1 MPNAKWEISD
11 NHLVLTCPDGAQVVP
26 SAKDVYEALGTSPV
40 SVQGVTCQNPS
51 KELAGVIRF
60 SQLGSPLQIELSA
73 TDEGKIIFQL
83 FTQRRGEIVPVYLQN
98 GIVIDQCVT
107 GNVWFYLNS
116 NVAEIQEA
124 IDDCQIKQNGEISL
138 RQYVKLVEQDM
149 LRKLY
154 AINNRVDI
162 EKLQNPNKPSAEIP
176 STLLAKLYPYQE
188 TGYKWIRYMLEDSK
202 GCLLGDEMGLGKTM
216 QVITE
221 ILALK
226 AENKVPVL
234 VVTPISLL
242 VNWQRECAKF
252 APSLKT
258 YIHHGTNR
266 ISFYKDL
273 LNYDVIIAP
282 YTAVVSDIYM
292 LNMVEWQLVVLDEA
306 QNIKSPYSARTK
318 ACKAL
323 NRDRSLAV
331 TGTPFENHV
340 TDIWSLLDFTQPK
353 LLGSLQSYTE
363 NFTDDVQGGMLIEP
377 ILSPLMI
384 RRLVADVAKDLP
396 DKVVSTQ
403 PLEMSEYEA
412 QHYTEYVE
420 QLQQEY
426 DADSINIGAIQQ
438 LRVFCTH
445 PFASVENEKNQ
456 DPAQF
461 SVKYQ
466 RLCEIVDEIV
476 AAKEKVI
483 VFCSFKKMFTIFCED
498 IPNRFN
504 IPIWTINGETPIDD
518 RQNIVDT
525 FNDFNSPAMLVLNPK
540 AAGAGLNITGANHVI
555 HYTLEWNPALEDQ
568 ASARAYRRGQQKT
581 VFVYRLYYV
590 DTVEQVVNERIERKR
605 DISEVAIVG
614 NDGVSQD
621 RADIIRAIQ
630 LIPSHK

>member
-1 MPNAKWEISD
+1 MDAKWKIVD
-11 NHLVLTCPDGAQVVP
+11 HHLALESTDKFIIHP
-26 SAKDVYEALGTSPV
+26 SASEIYDVLGAPQG
-40 SVQGVTCQNPS
+40 SVRDIVCDNPS
-51 KELAGVIRF
+51 IELAGSLRF
-60 SQLGSPLQIELSA
+60 SQIGAPLQIQLS
-73 TDEGKIIFQL
+73 TTNEGAIIFQL
-83 FTQRRGEIVPVYLQN
+83 FAQRRGDIVPVELID
-98 GIVIDQCVT
+98 GIIIDQCVS
-107 GNVWFYLNS
+107 NDVWFYLNG
-116 NVAEIQEA
+116 NVEEIREVVQE
-124 IDDCQIKQNGEISL
+124 CGIKQNGEISI
-138 RQYVKLVEQDM
+138 RQYVKLVEHDV
-149 LRKLY
+149 LYKLH
-154 AINNRVDI
+154 AISNSVDV
-162 EKLQNPNKPSAEIP
+162 EKLRNLKKPDDTIP
-176 STLLAKLYPYQE
+176 PTLNAQLYPYQE
-188 TGYKWIRYMLEDSK
+188 TGYKWIRYMLEDSN

-234 VVTPISLL
+234 VVAPISLL

-258 YIHHGTNR
+258 YIHHGANR
-266 ISFYKDL
+266 ISYYQEFLK
-273 LNYDVIIAP
+273 YDVVIAP

-323 NRDRSLAV
+323 KRCRSLAV

-340 TDIWSLLDFTQPK
+340 TDIWSLLDYTQPG
-353 LLGSLQSYTE
+353 LLGSLQNYKD
-363 NFTDDVQGGMLIEP
+363 NFTDDVQGGQLIEP

-396 DKVVSTQ
+396 EKVVSTQ
-403 PLEMSEYEA
+403 PLEMSDYEA
-412 QHYTEYVE
+412 QKYTEYVE

-426 DADSINIGAIQQ
+426 DADTINIGAIQQ

-445 PFASVENEKNQ
+445 PFASTEIDLYQ

-466 RLCEIVDEIV
+466 RLCEIVGEII

-483 VFCSFKKMFTIFCED
+483 VFCSFKKMFTIFGDD
-498 IPNRFN
+498 IPQRFN
-504 IPIWTINGETPIDD
+504 IPIWSINGDTPIDD
-518 RQNIVDT
+518 RQKIVDV
-525 FNDFNSPAMLVLNPK
+525 FNEFDGPAMLVLNPK

-555 HYTLEWNPALEDQ
+555 HYNLEWNPALEDQ

-581 VFVYRLYYV
+581 VFVYRLYYI

-605 DISEVAIVG
+605 DISDVAIVG
-614 NDGVSQD
+614 NDGISQD
-621 RADIIRAIQ
+621 RADIIRAMQ
-630 LIPSHK
+630 LIPNSK

>member
-1 MPNAKWEISD
+1 MPNARWIISD
-11 NHLVLTCPDGAQVVP
+11 NHLILTGSDGTQVVP
-26 SAKDVYEALGTSPV
+26 SAKDVYEALGS
-40 SVQGVTCQNPS
+40 SSARIQGVDCANPS
-51 KELAGVIRF
+51 EELAGVIRF
-60 SQLGSPLQIELSA
+60 SQLGSPLQIELSS
-73 TDEGKIIFQL
+73 TDEGKIIFRL
-83 FTQRRGEIVPVYLQN
+83 FSLRRGVDVTVSLQE
-98 GIVIDQCVT
+98 GIVVDQCVSN
-107 GNVWFYLNS
+107 NVWFYLNS
-116 NVAEIQEA
+116 NVEEIQEA
-124 IDDCQIKQNGEISL
+124 INDCQIKQNGEISL
-138 RQYVKLVEQDM
+138 RQYVKLVEQDV

-154 AINNRVDI
+154 AINNKVDI
-162 EKLQNPNKPSAEIP
+162 EKLQNPNKPDEVIP
-176 STLLAKLYPYQE
+176 STLQAKLYPYQE

-216 QVITE
+216 QVIAE

-234 VVTPISLL
+234 VVAPISLL

-258 YIHHGTNR
+258 YIHHGANR

-292 LNMVEWQLVVLDEA
+292 LNMIEWQLVVLDEA

-412 QHYTEYVE
+412 QHYIEYVE
-420 QLQQEY
+420 QLRQKY
-426 DADSINIGAIQQ
+426 DSDSINIGALQR
-438 LRVFCTH
+438 LRIFCTH
-445 PFASVENEKNQ
+445 PFASIENEKNQ

-466 RLCEIVDEIV
+466 RLCEIVEEIV

-483 VFCSFKKMFTIFCED
+483 VFCSFKKMFSIFCVD
-498 IPNRFN
+498 IPNRFD
-504 IPIWTINGETPIDD
+504 IPIWTINGETPIND
-518 RQNIVDT
+518 RQNIVDA
-525 FNDFNSPAMLVLNPK
+525 FNDYNGPAMLVLNPK

-581 VFVYRLYYV
+581 VFIYRLYYV
-590 DTVEQVVNERIERKR
+590 ETVEDVVNERIGRKR
-605 DISEVAIVG
+605 DISDVAVVG
-614 NDGVSQD
+614 NDGNCQD
-621 RADIIRAIQ
+621 RADIIRALQ